1 MNIFFTSQL
10 ANKFGIFYE
19 GKERSGM
26 FSLKNVLIFFAGA
39 EFFHTLSHI
48 LLPFFVELPLE
59 TKVIHL
65 TSALN
70 VWAIIINAIITL
82 ALLWWAKKVRP

>member
-19 GKERSGM
+19 GKKRGHM
-26 FSLKNVLIFFAGA
+26 LSLKNVLIFFAGA

-59 TKVIHL
+59 TKIIHL
-65 TSALN
+65 TPTLN
-70 VWAIIINAIITL
+70 MWAIIINAIITL
-82 ALLWWAKKVRP
+82 VLLWWAKKLKS